1 MKTKMQR
8 RTSLII
14 RTISEVVVFCR
25 SAQSSESVS
34 ERLNAWI
41 GPPLLSRGG
50 LIAAL
55 TEWIDEEWGQDSMLP
70 AQGNRASQISRWYYS
85 TLLANMLQ
93 TGSVQTKYIWS
104 VCIWINNN
112 NKKIGSTLLFWSFP
126 LAFTSCISIYI
137 SIYLGHND
145 LKYEYKIMQ
154 KKKRM

>member
-1 MKTKMQR
+1 MEEKGSLLWNILHRNIKTKTQR
-8 RTSLII
+8 KASHII
-14 RTISEVVVFCR
+14 STISDVIVFCR

-34 ERLNAWI
+34 ERLDAWI

-104 VCIWINNN
+104 VSIWINKNN
-112 NKKIGSTLLFWSFP
+112 NKKKKMGSHSSVLVLPT
-126 LAFTSCISIYI
+126 
-137 SIYLGHND
+137 
-145 LKYEYKIMQ
+145 
-154 KKKRM
+154 